1 MYWPLLSSLG
11 DDERR
16 RLLATTQRREFQR
29 GEAVVREGDLADS
42 LHLVSAGRLA
52 VRVTTPRGDTA
63 TLKVLS
69 RGDFFGEVS
78 LLDGR
83 EARRTASVVAL
94 EPAQTHSLS
103 AQAFRDLRADHPEVQ
118 ALVLSLMA
126 RRIEELSDRL
136 VEAMYSSLDERVFRR
151 LLELADIYASDP
163 GQGVHGAQVTI
174 PLTQDHLAEL
184 VGAARPS
191 VNVVLQRL
199 VAQQLIALG
208 RGRVTVLDRAALER
222 KAR

>member
-1 MYWPLLSSLG
+1 MHWPLLAPLG
-11 DDERR
+11 EDERQ
-16 RLLATTQRREFQR
+16 RLLATTQRREFRR
-29 GEAVVREGDLADS
+29 GEVVVREGDAADS

-52 VRVTTPRGDTA
+52 VRVTTPRGETA

-69 RGDFFGEVS
+69 DGDYFGEVS

-94 EPAQTHSLS
+94 EPAETHSLS
-103 AQAFRDLRADHPEVQ
+103 AQAFRILRDGHPQVQ
-118 ALVLSLMA
+118 TLVLTLMA

-136 VEAMYSSLDERVFRR
+136 VEAMYSSLDERVLRR
-151 LLELADIYASDP
+151 LLELSEIYADGP
-163 GQGVHGAQVTI
+163 GRVTI

-184 VGAARPS
+184 AGAARPS

-199 VAQQLIALG
+199 VAHGVIELG
-208 RGRVTVLDRAALER
+208 RGRITVLDPDALQRRAR
-222 KAR
+222 

>member
-1 MYWPLLSSLG
+1 MHWPLLSPLG
-11 DDERR
+11 EDERQ
-16 RLLATTQRREFQR
+16 RLLSTTQRREFRR
-29 GEAVVREGDLADS
+29 GETVVREGDPADS

-69 RGDFFGEVS
+69 RGDYFGEVS

-94 EPAQTHSLS
+94 ETAETHSLS
-103 AQAFRDLRADHPEVQ
+103 ARAFRDLREHHPQVQ

-136 VEAMYSSLDERVFRR
+136 VEAMYSSLDERVLRR
-151 LLELADIYASDP
+151 LLELVGIYAEGD
-163 GQGVHGAQVTI
+163 VRVTI

-199 VAQQLIALG
+199 VAQQVLELG
-208 RGRVTVLDRAALER
+208 RGRIIVLDRSALER
-222 KAR
+222 RAR

>member
-1 MYWPLLSSLG
+1 MHWPLLSPLG
-11 DDERR
+11 DEERQ
-16 RLLATTQRREFQR
+16 RLLSTTQRRAFQR
-29 GEAVVREGDLADS
+29 GEVLVREGDPSDS

-69 RGDFFGEVS
+69 RGDYFGEVS

-94 EPAQTHSLS
+94 EPAETHSLS
-103 AQAFRDLRADHPEVQ
+103 AKAFRDLREHHPQVQ
-118 ALVLSLMA
+118 TLVLSLMA

-136 VEAMYSSLDERVFRR
+136 VEAMYSSLDERVVRR
-151 LLELADIYASDP
+151 LLELATVYAEGP
-163 GQGVHGAQVTI
+163 GPVVI

-199 VAQQLIALG
+199 VAQRVIELG
-208 RGRVTVLDRAALER
+208 RGRITLLDRAALER

>member
-1 MYWPLLSSLG
+1 MHWPLLSPLG
-11 DDERR
+11 DDERQ
-16 RLLATTQRREFQR
+16 RLLSTTQRRRFQR
-29 GEAVVREGDLADS
+29 GEVLVREGDPADS

-63 TLKVLS
+63 TLRVLS
-69 RGDFFGEVS
+69 RGDYFGEVS

-94 EPAQTHSLS
+94 EPAETHSLS
-103 AQAFRDLRADHPEVQ
+103 AKAFRDLREHHPQVQ
-118 ALVLSLMA
+118 TLVLSLMA

-136 VEAMYSSLDERVFRR
+136 VEAMYSSLDERVLRR
-151 LLELADIYASDP
+151 LLELAAVYAEGP
-163 GQGVHGAQVTI
+163 GPVVI

-191 VNVVLQRL
+191 VNVMLQRL
-199 VAQQLIALG
+199 VVQQVILLG
-208 RGRVTVLDRAALER
+208 RGRITVLDRAALER